1 MTTCIKCGRPVADR
15 ELFCEQCNKARLQ
28 EKELRF
34 DDAPR
39 GKPASGKSQK
49 NAPKPQKGGAYV
61 AQKPAAHYQPQH
73 VAAPVKPQKQ
83 TSGAHRGAIIAL
95 SVLCAALAVFC
106 AWEVSTRARANV
118 AVRVREAELDTRAH
132 TMDEL
137 QIELDAREE
146 ELEKANAQ
154 IADLRS
160 QLDAAQALVDKAES
174 SMNQSQY
181 DLTAQQVEL
190 EQLQKKN
197 DTLTEEAETMQEAI
211 KTLTEQN
218 AVLTKEQQASEKKLK
233 FMDTYVVFVEDDG
246 TGWYHTYDCPYFT
259 QQSFWAYS
267 RKLAEKNNYKPCPH
281 CFG

>member
-15 ELFCEQCNKARLQ
+15 ELFCEQCNKERLQ

-39 GKPASGKSQK
+39 PRASSGRAQKS
-49 NAPKPQKGGAYV
+49 APKTQKSASY
-61 AQKPAAHYQPQH
+61 AAAKPTAHYQPQH
-73 VAAPVKPQKQ
+73 AAAPAKPQKK

-95 SVLCAALAVFC
+95 SVLCVALAAFC
-106 AWEVSTRARANV
+106 AWELSTRARANV

-146 ELEKANAQ
+146 ELQKANAQ
-154 IADLRS
+154 IEELQS
-160 QLDAAQALVDKAES
+160 QLDSAQALVDKAES

-197 DTLTEEAETMQEAI
+197 ETLSTEAEAMQETI
-211 KTLTEQN
+211 QTLTEQN
-218 AVLTKEQQASEKKLK
+218 AILTKEQQASEKKLK

-246 TGWYHTYDCPYFT
+246 TGWYHSYDCPYFT